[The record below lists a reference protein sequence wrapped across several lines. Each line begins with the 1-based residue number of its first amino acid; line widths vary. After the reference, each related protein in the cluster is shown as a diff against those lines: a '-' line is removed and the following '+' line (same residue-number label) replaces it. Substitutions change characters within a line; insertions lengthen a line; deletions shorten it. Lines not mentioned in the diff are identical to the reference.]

1 MLVWVIYYLNQTII
15 AELIFFF
22 WPITL
27 QLNSALIFYEK
38 IRSWSIMG
46 VEGLIISE
54 IERVKSSYPFIQLNF
69 VYMY

>member
-1 MLVWVIYYLNQTII
+1 MLVWVIYYLDQTII

-22 WPITL
+22 RPITL
-27 QLNSALIFYEK
+27 QLNSVSIFYEK

-54 IERVKSSYPFIQLNF
+54 N
-69 VYMY
+69 

>member
-1 MLVWVIYYLNQTII
+1 MLVWVIYYLDQTII

-27 QLNSALIFYEK
+27 QLNSVSIFYEK

-46 VEGLIISE
+46 VEGLIMP
-54 IERVKSSYPFIQLNF
+54 SYPFIQLNF

>member
-1 MLVWVIYYLNQTII
+1 MLVWVIYYLDQTII

-22 WPITL
+22 FGPL
-27 QLNSALIFYEK
+27 LYSLIVYRYFMKK

-54 IERVKSSYPFIQLNF
+54 N
-69 VYMY
+69 

>member
-1 MLVWVIYYLNQTII
+1 MLVWVIYYLDQTII

-22 WPITL
+22 GPL
-27 QLNSALIFYEK
+27 LYSLSVYRYFMKK

-54 IERVKSSYPFIQLNF
+54 N
-69 VYMY
+69 

>member
-15 AELIFFF
+15 AELIFF

-54 IERVKSSYPFIQLNF
+54 NERVKPSYPFIQLNF

>member
-1 MLVWVIYYLNQTII
+1 MLVWVIYYLDQTII

-22 WPITL
+22 FGPL
-27 QLNSALIFYEK
+27 LYSLIVYRYFMKK

-46 VEGLIISE
+46 VEGLIMP
-54 IERVKSSYPFIQLNF
+54 SYPFIQLNF

>member
-1 MLVWVIYYLNQTII
+1 MLVWVIYYLDQTII

-22 WPITL
+22 GPL
-27 QLNSALIFYEK
+27 LYSLIVYRYFMKK

-46 VEGLIISE
+46 VEGLIMP
-54 IERVKSSYPFIQLNF
+54 SYPFIQLNF